1 MINSDRKFLGE
12 DYFIFCNNLKSP
24 YGALEHIGYDPTG
37 GNSDGGNDEA
47 IIVDLS
53 KINENV

>member
-1 MINSDRKFLGE
+1 MINSDRKLLGE

-24 YGALEHIGYDPTG
+24 YGAFEHIGYNPIG

-47 IIVDLS
+47 IIVALS
-53 KINENV
+53 KISENV